1 MVIDR
6 KGVSPVIA
14 TVLLLVLTIVIGWI
28 IFSVVIPFVKDSLG
42 DSKACLDVFEGVEFP
57 ESKFNCYNSTTLT
70 SSTYNTGFS
79 VKVKKEG
86 VVGFRVALI
95 GSTGSSDV
103 VDIKPNMD
111 GDVSGLRMVGGSSDI
126 EFPSVGGQRS
136 YVVDNK
142 YEKAEIS
149 PITKSGEICAV
160 ADKID
165 FTNCYRDVVL

>member
-1 MVIDR
+1 MVMDR

-14 TVLLLVLTIVIGWI
+14 TVLLLVLTIVIGGI

-42 DSKACLDVFEGVEFP
+42 DSRACLNVFEGVEFS
-57 ESKFNCYNSTTLT
+57 ESKFNCYNSTAL
-70 SSTYNTGFS
+70 NTGFS
-79 VKVKKEG
+79 VKLKKEDI
-86 VVGFRVALI
+86 VGFRVALI

-103 VDIKPNMD
+103 VDIKEGATLIN
-111 GDVSGLRMVGGSSDI
+111 VRMVGSGPSGYNAI
-126 EFPSVGGQRS
+126 LAFPSVGGQRS
-136 YVVDNK
+136 YVAQGR

-165 FTNCYRDVVL
+165 FTSCYRDVVL